1 MSNMWMLL
9 MPSSRRGAR
18 SEGNRAE
25 EKEWEGKQGRTE
37 EAGERGAEKYYPD
50 GHERTEQGHI
60 YDPGKVMPSSPVS
73 PGTPQQQEHVARAA
87 MRRMGYLARQRQE
100 DSDERM
106 LIADGRMHEMPEDTN
121 RHMHGASGMIMKGG
135 HGGGSEKQLMGV
147 IKKLNRR
154 LERLEESQGEDFAK
168 ASGEGIMGKELFKKL
183 PGLAMKAV
191 KVLKNPPKT
200 WDEYED
206 DPAAIYKMEVGELE
220 KAIKEAGKSGE
231 EKSVDKE
238 ISHVLAALICLVMAD
253 SEEDE

>member
-9 MPSSRRGAR
+9 MPSGRRGSR
-18 SEGNRAE
+18 SEARPEETWEGRQERAE
-25 EKEWEGKQGRTE
+25 EANG
-37 EAGERGAEKYYPD
+37 RGAEKYYPD
-50 GHERTEQGHI
+50 GGQRTEQGHI
-60 YDPGKVMPSSPVS
+60 YDPGKAMPSSPVS
-73 PGTPQQQEHVARAA
+73 PGTPQQSEHVATAA
-87 MRRMGYLARQRQE
+87 MRRMGYLARQHRE
-100 DSDERM
+100 DGEDTM
-106 LIADGRMHEMPEDTN
+106 TVADGRMHGMPNEEM
-121 RHMHGASGMIMKGG
+121 RHMHGAPGMTMKGG
-135 HGGGSEKQLMGV
+135 HSGGHEKQLIGT
-147 IKKLNRR
+147 IKKLQRR
-154 LERLEESQGEDFAK
+154 LERLEEGQGEDFAK

-220 KAIKEAGKSGE
+220 RAIKEAGKSGE

-253 SEEDE
+253 SGEDE